1 MFVIHTK
8 NQPLDI
14 FRLVAISKIIRSY
27 PILQYLLIR
36 GHPQTVRENS
46 HLGYFILI
54 RI

>member
-1 MFVIHTK
+1 MFVTNTK
-8 NQPLDI
+8 NQSLDI
-14 FRLVAISKIIRSY
+14 SRLVAKIIRSY

-46 HLGYFILI
+46 HLGYIILI